1 MMNFSK
7 MTNKMASMFTN
18 EMTNSMGN
26 KMTNEKYID
35 DKYG

>member
-7 MTNKMASMFTN
+7 MTNKMANMFTN
-18 EMTNSMGN
+18 KMTNSMGN